1 MKYTQT
7 CTDLSELPA
16 VASALISQ
24 MGDFTTCLLRGEL
37 GAGKTTLTKEI
48 CKQLGVEEIVNSPTF
63 SLVNTYELPNGTPV
77 YHFDLY
83 RLRDLEEALDIGFEE
98 YLDSGYICLI
108 EWPDKI
114 EPLLEPP
121 YWEIILEHMP
131 QGARQ
136 ITLIQHG

>member
-7 CTDLSELPA
+7 CANMSELPA
-16 VASALISQ
+16 VAGTLISR
-24 MGDFTTCLLRGEL
+24 MGTFTTCLLRGEM

-48 CKQLGVEEIVNSPTF
+48 CRQLGIKDTVNSPTF
-63 SLVNTYELPNGTPV
+63 SLVNTYQLPNGDPI

-83 RLRDLEEALDIGFEE
+83 RLRNLQEALDIGFEE

-108 EWPDKI
+108 EWPEKI

-121 YWEIILEHMP
+121 YWEIMLEHKPM
-131 QGARQ
+131 GARQ